1 MDHPTGDCPP
11 TGKMPDLSDFADVA
25 GNWKMLFFWLALIW
39 LLGALGEEIV
49 YRGYLMN
56 RVAGLFRNTRAA
68 WIVSLV
74 VVSVVF
80 GCAHLDQGSTGMIEN
95 IWNGLLLGALYLAS
109 GRNLAVPT
117 IAHGITDTIDLLL
130 MYFHVY
136 PGTK

>member
-1 MDHPTGDCPP
+1 
-11 TGKMPDLSDFADVA
+11 
-25 GNWKMLFFWLALIW
+25 
-39 LLGALGEEIV
+39 
-49 YRGYLMN
+49 
-56 RVAGLFRNTRAA
+56 
-68 WIVSLV
+68 
-74 VVSVVF
+74 VSVVF

-136 PGTK
+136 PGMK